1 MILGVLPI
9 IVLTILSFCIF
20 FGLGFIVNML
30 LKTTWLP
37 IYLYV
42 IIIAVIIAY
51 SWDSSE
57 SLSGNLLGFSVSDV
71 LPFLSGLG
79 GAIAGGYTI
88 RLLRVKGYKMF

>member
-1 MILGVLPI
+1 MILGLLPI
-9 IVLTILSFCIF
+9 VVLTVLAFCIF

-42 IIIAVIIAY
+42 IIVAGLLVY
-51 SWDSSE
+51 SWDGAE
-57 SLSGNLLGFSVSDV
+57 SFAGNLRGYSVSDV
-71 LPFLSGLG
+71 LPMLSGLG
-79 GAIAGGYTI
+79 GAIVGGYTI